1 MFPGMAEPPPRFRVA
16 IHRAKGCYF
25 AQVLDL
31 PGCIAR
37 GATEVE
43 AVENARTAI
52 RAYLW
57 IAQALAGD
65 RATVQ
70 LEISA

>member
-1 MFPGMAEPPPRFRVA
+1 MLF
-16 IHRAKGCYF
+16 
-25 AQVLDL
+25 
-31 PGCIAR
+31 R

-57 IAQALAGD
+57 LAQVLVDDA
-65 RATVQ
+65 ATVQ